1 MSRNMPFR
9 IETISLGALAP
20 QCRGTPLEWGRVAIP
35 HIATVIAMAQ
45 ATAETYRQLAK
56 EARAEAAA
64 AESLSSRRQ
73 WNAVAA
79 HYDKLAVF
87 VEKPKPRG

>member
-1 MSRNMPFR
+1 
-9 IETISLGALAP
+9 
-20 QCRGTPLEWGRVAIP
+20 
-35 HIATVIAMAQ
+35 MAQ